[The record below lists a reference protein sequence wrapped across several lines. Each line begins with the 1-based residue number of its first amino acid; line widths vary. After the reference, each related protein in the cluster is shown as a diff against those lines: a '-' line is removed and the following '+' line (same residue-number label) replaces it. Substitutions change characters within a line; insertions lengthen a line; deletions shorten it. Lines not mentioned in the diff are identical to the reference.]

1 MMNNISKDTEVL
13 KEIISNN
20 EAVLINTQKEED
32 RKQLISEINYAK
44 EILVKQYRDIS
55 YSTAMTFNQYEE
67 WIRKQGKQQKHKT
80 GIGFID
86 NIFGGEGIEEEK
98 FINLVGAPGTG
109 KSTLALKILLNV
121 AKKEKAYFVS
131 LEMGRFKTYN
141 EISSKIETPEQREN
155 LYIEIWN
162 DNIDNIERDIELFSH
177 NGCKFFV
184 IDSKMKIS
192 LSGKEPTHEKIE
204 KMSNTLS
211 KLTQKLGIIIILINQ
226 MSGDNLKN
234 NIVTLKGSNA
244 QDYDTDILFSI
255 EFDKKDDN
263 LRVLNV
269 VKNRQNDVK
278 PKIKY
283 DLSFRETIDVEI
295 GTADMPIIL

>member
-1 MMNNISKDTEVL
+1 MNNISKDTEVL

-20 EAVLINTQKEED
+20 ESVLANTKKEED
-32 RKQLISEINYAK
+32 RKQLIAEINYAK
-44 EILVKQYRDIS
+44 EILVKQYKDIS
-55 YSTAMTFNQYEE
+55 YSSAMTFNQYEK
-67 WIRKQGKQQKHKT
+67 WIRQQGEQKKHKT
-80 GIGFID
+80 GINFID
-86 NIFGGEGIEEEK
+86 NIFGGDGIEEEK

-109 KSTLALKILLNV
+109 KSTLALEILLNV
-121 AKKEKAYFVS
+121 AKTEKAYFIS

-141 EISSKIETPEQREN
+141 EISSRIKTIEQKEN
-155 LYIEIWN
+155 LFIEIWN

-184 IDSKMKIS
+184 IDSKMKIA
-192 LSGKEPTHEKIE
+192 LNGREPTHEKIE

-211 KLTQKLGIIIILINQ
+211 KLTQRLGIIIILINQ

-234 NIVTLKGSNA
+234 NVVTLKGSNA

-255 EFDKKDDN
+255 EFDKN
-263 LRVLNV
+263 NNNQRILNV
-269 VKNRQNDVK
+269 AKNRQNDVK

-283 DLSFRETIDVEI
+283 DLSFCEIIDVEI
-295 GTADMPIIL
+295 GTVNMPINL